1 MLYLILLV
9 ILFCYTFYKLYIKYT
24 LEIIYNLA
32 SIIAFIPYYFNIRKK
47 LIESNLK
54 IVFPT
59 ITKIRQNS
67 IRFHSWKFLIIN
79 ILTCLNQY
87 LFKNSYLFK
96 YYTINNIN
104 LPRKSFITL
113 AHFGLYYDF
122 TSFFKLT
129 QNIFYGIYKS
139 KNFNLNF
146 NHKIKTVKHDKIN
159 ILEIN
164 KYHTLYTPIDQKCSS
179 KNETVLFLNKYLTF
193 HSSLIQQSIHQER
206 DIIFYYVVINNYKLY
221 PKLIKI
227 ETKDKS
233 IHDIVQSIASEMT
246 TVIKQY
252 PEQYLWS
259 HNRFSIN

>member
-1 MLYLILLV
+1 MLFLL
-9 ILFCYTFYKLYIKYT
+9 ILFCYTLYKLYIKYT

-32 SIIAFIPYYFNIRKK
+32 SIIAFIPYYLNIRRSIIETN
-47 LIESNLK
+47 LIM
-54 IVFPT
+54 VFPT

-67 IRFHSWKFLIIN
+67 IRFHSWKFMIIN

-87 LFKNSYLFK
+87 LFKNSFLFK
-96 YYTINNIN
+96 YFTINYIN
-104 LPRKSFITL
+104 LPRKTFIPM

-129 QNIFYGIYKS
+129 HKSVLGIYKG

-164 KYHTLYTPIDQKCSS
+164 KYHTLYTPIDQKSSS
-179 KNETVLFLNKYLTF
+179 KNETVLFLNKYVTF
-193 HSSLIQQSIHQER
+193 HSYLIKLAIKQER
-206 DIIFYYVVINNYKLY
+206 DICFYYIIIDKYKLQ

-227 ETKDKS
+227 KTKDKS
-233 IHDIVQSIASEMT
+233 IHQISQSIANEMT
-246 TVIKQY
+246 TIIKKY
-252 PEQYLWS
+252 PEQYFWP
-259 HNRFSIN
+259 HNRFNIS

>member
-1 MLYLILLV
+1 MLYLIILL
-9 ILFCYTFYKLYIKYT
+9 ILFSYTFYKLYIKYT

-87 LFKNSYLFK
+87 LFKNSYLLK
-96 YYTINNIN
+96 YYTINTIN
-104 LPRKSFITL
+104 LPKKTFIPL
-113 AHFGLYYDF
+113 AHFGLFYDF

-129 QNIFYGIYKS
+129 QNSLYVIYKG
-139 KNFNLNF
+139 KFNLNF
-146 NHKIKTVKHDKIN
+146 NTKIKTLKHNKITTPN
-159 ILEIN
+159 TT
-164 KYHTLYTPIDQKCSS
+164 YYTVFTPIDQKCSS
-179 KNETVLFLNKYLTF
+179 KNETVLFLNNYLTF

-233 IHDIVQSIASEMT
+233 IHDIVQLIATEMT
-246 TVIKQY
+246 TIIKQY